1 MFAAMHLSSIY
12 CVVTYCSKC
21 YFGHLIIMIYKIHLL
36 LIYCAYCS
44 KCYFGHL
51 IIMIYKIHLLLAIVT
66 LIWFMYFIHLSYVN
80 RSVRL
85 CNLSTSYYVIFLLN

>member
-36 LIYCAYCS
+36 L
-44 KCYFGHL
+44 
-51 IIMIYKIHLLLAIVT
+51 AIVT
-66 LIWFMYFIHLSYVN
+66 LIWFMYFIHLLSYVN

>member
-12 CVVTYCSKC
+12 CVVT
-21 YFGHLIIMIYKIHLL
+21 
-36 LIYCAYCS
+36 YCS